1 MKYLLPLFVACG
13 ILTAQDH
20 FVIGICG
27 GTCSGKSTLAAL
39 LESELGKRNTNYV
52 QQDAFYKPL
61 DHLSMEDR
69 LLVNFDHPDAI
80 DFDLILETV
89 KKLKSGQ
96 RGFIPKYSFEQNTRV
111 DGGKNMSPRPI
122 ILVDGHLIYSHREL
136 AKEIDLKIYVD
147 TDDDLRMLRRI
158 TRDLRFRDL
167 ETITKMYTERVMPM
181 YKRYV
186 KPTRS
191 MANIVVFGDRDNSV
205 TVKAIATIAKNS
217 VGKKG

>member
-1 MKYLLPLFVACG
+1 MKYLLSLLFVCTS
-13 ILTAQDH
+13 LVAQDH

-27 GTCSGKSTLAAL
+27 GTCSGKTTFSGL
-39 LESELGKRNTNYV
+39 LESELGKRNINYV
-52 QQDAFYKPL
+52 NQDAFYKPL
-61 DHLSMEDR
+61 DDLSMEER
-69 LLVNFDHPDAI
+69 LLVNFDHPSSI

-89 KKLKSGQ
+89 RRLKSGKK
-96 RGFIPKYSFEQNTRV
+96 GFIPKYSFELNTRV
-111 DGGKNMSPRPI
+111 DGGKNISPRPI
-122 ILVDGHLIYSHREL
+122 ILVDGHLIYSSAEL

-147 TDDDLRMLRRI
+147 TDDDLRMLRRV
-158 TRDLRFRDL
+158 TRDLKFRDL

-217 VGKKG
+217 VGHKE